1 MPSINRVPET
11 WIFADRS
18 LRLERRWRNS
28 ESGKP
33 PQFFKKNWGAVW
45 GMCETLCL
53 FRPDSGKAVLS
64 SGTVAIDQLQP
75 VALADELVKGCL
87 VICGSQAMPSLPGR
101 GVGNLAKD
109 CCVSDLRA
117 VAVAADYD
125 RLVTLTCY
133 IVEERLVLIGCQTMA
148 GLPGRGAGFLAPDGG
163 VEVLAAVEVAA
174 DPVERVAL
182 ARELVES
189 GLILLRGQTM
199 A

>member
-1 MPSINRVPET
+1 MPSLNRVAET

-18 LRLERRWRNS
+18 LGLERRWRNS

-87 VICGSQAMPSLPGR
+87 VICGSQPCRACQAGALAILRKIAAYRTCAPSL
-101 GVGNLAKD
+101 
-109 CCVSDLRA
+109 
-117 VAVAADYD
+117 
-125 RLVTLTCY
+125 
-133 IVEERLVLIGCQTMA
+133 
-148 GLPGRGAGFLAPDGG
+148 
-163 VEVLAAVEVAA
+163 
-174 DPVERVAL
+174 
-182 ARELVES
+182 
-189 GLILLRGQTM
+189 
-199 A
+199 